1 MEGFLGSW
9 KLSTSEG
16 FDRIMER
23 LGLDYITR
31 KAGNVIKPV
40 IKISE
45 VPDRP
50 GTYSFKT
57 INTFRSTEV
66 QFQLQEP
73 FLETTVDGRKVKTI
87 FTLEHGET
95 EGDWVLRQCQVGE
108 KVTDY
113 DRSLIDKNT
122 MKTVCFEFP
131 QVFTSMKYNLIV
143 IIK

>member
-40 IKISE
+40 IKITE
-45 VPDRP
+45 VTDRP
-50 GTYSFKT
+50 GTYNLKT

-95 EGDWVLRQCQVGE
+95 EGDWVLRQCQVGD

-113 DRSLIDKNT
+113 ERRLLDKNT
-122 MKTVCFEFP
+122 MKTRF
-131 QVFTSMKYNLIV
+131 
-143 IIK
+143 IKRFH